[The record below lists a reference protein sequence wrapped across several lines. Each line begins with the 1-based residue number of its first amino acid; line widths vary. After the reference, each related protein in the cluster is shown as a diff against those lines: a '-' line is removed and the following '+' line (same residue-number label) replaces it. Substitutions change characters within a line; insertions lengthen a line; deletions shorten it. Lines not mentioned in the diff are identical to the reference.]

1 MMAKKTKFILLGVG
15 VCLML
20 MLFAPVALRFYAET
34 KQAQQTLQ
42 AKINQKIPGK
52 ISWEEIRFSLFM
64 GKFELKNVQLKDRS
78 GNELA
83 GFDRLFADF
92 SWDTLIRGDL
102 TVAELTLENPRADI
116 RIDTEGKLNLA
127 KAFPP
132 SKPKAPEEKKSGGLP
147 FNIVVNSLKIIN
159 GNVRYEAE
167 PQNMKLSA
175 QNINLTGSDADFLKQ
190 KANLVFEIGKGE
202 VQHPKIRTKLDGLE
216 LQANLKDGRL
226 DPLVLNV
233 GTDMASLKLSG
244 TVQNILSN
252 ELVADLA
259 LDIDT
264 SLEAVRENL
273 SLKPEL
279 TGQAKLRL
287 TAQGTPN
294 NPQAALALNYGGGN
308 LAGNQID
315 KIELDVSLKDRYVA
329 VNHLKAD
336 AASGNLDLQ
345 GTADLRPAFPE
356 GFLSSKRDLGA
367 MSYKLLLME
376 NSINLAE
383 LLIGK
388 GVKGIVN
395 ADISVDGKGI
405 SPKNISGNIALAVQ
419 GEQISAS
426 KLAAPIDLNVKAAAD
441 IEQGLVNVRDAQV
454 KAGKTELRT
463 NGRFD
468 LGFQDILAKLT
479 LSSPSLAD
487 TLLALGVKDVN
498 GSIDLKADVS
508 GSAKRPV
515 FDCSLR
521 GDQLRFR
528 NIAIGNV
535 RINAGLESSGMLKV
549 SELNLENQ
557 GSVLQGGGSVQL
569 FAKDEMKVD
578 AALPSDVS
586 LSLQNIEA
594 TDFLSTLPIK
604 GIVSGKIKLEGSIK
618 QPKGFAEISGKNFDF
633 GVQKL
638 KEIKLNARLE
648 GEKLGIAPLQVSVV
662 SGEMLEATGWISLKK
677 DYQLHLKSKGISL
690 QNIDK
695 IREKDIAKG
704 KILLDVSGQGSF
716 DNPQAAGDIMLKE
729 LQYKGKPVED
739 FQLHIALKDY
749 LAQVSG
755 KLNFDVDGAFHL
767 QKKDFSATIVFNETN
782 LEPYLKLADQKDLG
796 GKLSGK
802 IEAKGNAGNVNN
814 IHVSADL
821 SKLDFLV
828 KGQEMISSQ
837 DFKADFEGGKISLP
851 GSRLRVLKDGH
862 LDVKGMVKLGGPLA
876 VQADGNIPL
885 QVVSAFA
892 EDLSDAT
899 GKVLLS
905 ARVKGTMSQ
914 PDIQAAVN
922 LEKVGM
928 TVPGLSQQLHD
939 VNGKIQITPD
949 AVTIEKLKGQLDTGR
964 LDLTGKI
971 ALKAFQPARI
981 DAKLKAESLPVQVPE
996 TLDMLLNADLQIS
1009 GTPEK
1014 SALTG
1019 DAVILEGTYFKD
1031 VNLSL
1036 LEGLKGI
1043 GRKKRETA
1051 PQTKEIKQPF
1061 LKNMSL
1067 DVSVKRRNPFLVE
1080 NNLADIEIAPDLR
1093 IYGKLNQPLVS
1104 GRAEIESGT
1113 ITYQKKEFDINKGV
1127 IDFVNPYKIEPTLDI
1142 ESEVSIRTWKIT
1154 LNISGT
1160 PDQLSFK
1167 LTSDPAEEDGDI
1179 LSLLLLGKKASELS
1193 GGGTGGSS
1201 QFPTQMVTEMLEE
1214 KFGKDIKKAA
1224 GLDILEVKFQGE
1236 GSQQDPNSVTV
1247 TVGKELSRRLAVK
1260 YSMETKSGET
1270 LQRASAEYKFLENLL
1285 VTGFQD
1291 DKGKFGGEL
1300 LFRMEF
1306 R

>member
-1 MMAKKTKFILLGVG
+1 MKKRTKFILFGLGS
-15 VCLML
+15 CLML
-20 MLFAPVALRFYAET
+20 MLLLPVALRFYAET
-34 KQAQQTLQ
+34 RQAQQTLQ

-52 ISWEEIRFSLFM
+52 ISWEEIRFSLLI
-64 GKFELKNVQLKDRS
+64 GKFEFKNVLLKGPS
-78 GNELA
+78 GEELA

-92 SWDTLIRGDL
+92 SYDTLIRGDL
-102 TVAELTLENPRADI
+102 TVAELILENPRADI
-116 RIDTEGKLNLA
+116 RTDAEGKLNIT

-132 SKPKAPEEKKSGGLP
+132 SKPAEKEEKKSAGIP
-147 FNIVVNSLKIIN
+147 FNIVVNSLKIIG
-159 GNVRYEAE
+159 GNVRYESEA
-167 PQNMKLSA
+167 QGLKIAA
-175 QNINLTGSDADFLKQ
+175 QNISLTGSDADFRNR
-190 KANLVFEIGKGE
+190 KANLVFEIGKGDVE
-202 VQHPKIRTKLDGLE
+202 SPKIRTKLDGLR

-244 TVQNILSN
+244 NVANILSD
-252 ELVADLA
+252 ERVADLA
-259 LDIDT
+259 LDIEA
-264 SLEAVRENL
+264 SLDAVRENL

-279 TGQAKLRL
+279 TGQAKLHL
-287 TAQGTPN
+287 TAKGTPN
-294 NPQAALALNYGGGN
+294 NPQASLLLSYGGGN

-315 KIELDVSLKDRYVA
+315 KIELDAGLKDRYVT
-329 VNHLKAD
+329 VSHLKAD
-336 AASGNLDLQ
+336 AASGNLELQ
-345 GTADLRPAFPE
+345 GTADLQQAFAE
-356 GFLSSKRDLGA
+356 GFLSPKRDLGA
-367 MSYKLLLME
+367 MSYKLSLKE
-376 NSINLAE
+376 NHISLAE

-395 ADISVDGKGI
+395 ADISLDGKGI
-405 SPKNISGNIALAVQ
+405 SPKNISGEVSLAVQ

-426 KLAAPIDLNVKAAAD
+426 NLAAPVDLNVKAEAG
-441 IEQGLVNVRDAQV
+441 IEQGLVTVRNAQV
-454 KAGKTELRT
+454 AAGKTELRAD
-463 NGRFD
+463 GRFD
-468 LGFQDILAKLT
+468 LAFQDILAKLT

-487 TLLALGVKDVN
+487 TLLALGVKDVT
-498 GSIDLKADVS
+498 GAIDLKADVS
-508 GSAKRPV
+508 GPAKRPV

-535 RINAGLESSGMLKV
+535 RISAGLDSSGMLKI

-569 FAKDEMKVD
+569 FGKEGMKVD
-578 AALPSDVS
+578 ESLSSDVS

-604 GIVSGKIKLEGSIK
+604 GIVSGKIKLEGSIR

-638 KEIKLNARLE
+638 KEIKLNARLD
-648 GEKLGIAPLQVSVV
+648 GEKLGIAPLQVTVAA
-662 SGEMLEATGWISLKK
+662 GEMLEATGWISLKK
-677 DYQLHLKSKGISL
+677 DYLLHLKSKGISL

-704 KILLDVSGQGSF
+704 KILLDVSGQGNF
-716 DNPQAAGDIMLKE
+716 GNPQAEGDITLKE

-739 FQLHIALKDY
+739 FQLHLGVKDY

-755 KLNFDVDGAFHL
+755 KLNFDVVGDFHL
-767 QKKDFSATIVFNETN
+767 QKKDFSATVVFNETN
-782 LEPYLKLADQKDLG
+782 LEPYLKLADQKDFG

-802 IEAKGNAGNVNN
+802 IEAKGNAADVKN
-814 IHVSADL
+814 IRVSADL

-837 DFKADFEGGKISLP
+837 NFKADFEAGKVSLP

-876 VQADGNIPL
+876 IQADGDIPL

-892 EDLSDAT
+892 EDLSDVT

-905 ARVKGTMSQ
+905 ARVKGTMSA
-914 PDIQAAVN
+914 PDIQATVN
-922 LEKVGM
+922 LEKAGM

-939 VNGKIQITPD
+939 LNGRIQITPD
-949 AVTIEKLKGQLDTGR
+949 ALTVENLKGQLDTGR

-971 ALKAFQPARI
+971 ALKSFQPARI

-996 TLDMLLNADLQIS
+996 TLDMLLNADLQLS

-1014 SALTG
+1014 TALTG
-1019 DAVILEGTYFKD
+1019 DAVILEGTYSKD

-1051 PQTKEIKQPF
+1051 PQAKEMKQPF

-1067 DVSVKRRNPFLVE
+1067 DISVKRRNPFLVE
-1080 NNLADIEIAPDLR
+1080 NNLANLEIAPDLR
-1093 IYGKLNQPLVS
+1093 VYGKLNQPLVS

-1113 ITYQKKEFDINKGV
+1113 ITYQKKEFDISKGL

-1142 ESEVSIRTWKIT
+1142 ESEVNIRSWKIT
-1154 LNISGT
+1154 LHISGT

-1167 LTSDPAEEDGDI
+1167 LSSDPTEEDGDI
-1179 LSLLLLGKKASELS
+1179 LSLLLFGKKASELS

-1201 QFPTQMVTEMLEE
+1201 QFPTQMMTEMIEE
-1214 KFGKDIKKAA
+1214 KYGKDIKKAA
-1224 GLDILEVKFQGE
+1224 GLDILEVKFQGD
-1236 GSQQDPNSVTV
+1236 GTQQDPNSVTV

-1260 YSMETKSGET
+1260 YTMESKSGET
-1270 LQRASAEYKFLENLL
+1270 LRRASAEYKFLENLL
-1285 VTGFQD
+1285 LTGFQD